1 MIPGVP
7 LPQHLIDFS
16 GQLEEDRTHLLS
28 WTMANE
34 DPQEQYTLQ
43 YSKDGKNFDTDLYT
57 TQPVATQNGK
67 YHYRN
72 QNAVIGNNYYRLKM
86 SLNGTVNYS
95 KMVKIRQVTDRD
107 AEAGKNMV
115 SVYPNPSQ
123 SNGNSIIE
131 SPYPI
136 TQIDVLDIQGRM
148 IYQTKNVNNN
158 KYSFFNQSLP
168 AGTYILKIYSKE
180 VYTAKLVISK

>member
-1 MIPGVP
+1 
-7 LPQHLIDFS
+7 
-16 GQLEEDRTHLLS
+16 
-28 WTMANE
+28 
-34 DPQEQYTLQ
+34 
-43 YSKDGKNFDTDLYT
+43 
-57 TQPVATQNGK
+57 
-67 YHYRN
+67 
-72 QNAVIGNNYYRLKM
+72 
-86 SLNGTVNYS
+86 
-95 KMVKIRQVTDRD
+95 MVKIRQVTDRD